1 MISAQKHPRESQRIA
16 ALRRLKILD
25 TPPEKDIDELT
36 LIALQICET
45 PIALLSLIDESRQ
58 WFKSKHGLEVTETP
72 RDLAICA
79 HTIMSDG
86 VFIVTDT
93 ALDHRFSDNPL
104 ICGANSPIV
113 FYAGVPLISP
123 DGYPIG
129 TLSVVDHKPRVLTE
143 NQKNS
148 LLALSNQITRLL
160 EMKLQLEQLD
170 IDAQRLQYKK
180 TAIEN
185 LNEGI
190 VLQDRNLNIIDF
202 NSAALEVLGLTAKQ
216 LAGQTSIDP
225 KGRAIKEDGSPFPAS
240 EHPVALALAS
250 GKKQKATVMG
260 IYRPNEELRWI
271 EVNSSPI
278 FPDDQ
283 SKTSFVVTSF
293 SDETQKRMAKVE
305 VDKNE
310 AYLKRVLDTIPG
322 LIGHWNKDLINL
334 NANEAYS
341 KYFGKT
347 PEEIKGQSLL
357 SVLGEDLYKL
367 NYPYVEKTLQGQPQ
381 IFEISK
387 VRPNGNIRYT
397 LVNYLP
403 EYENNE
409 VVGFF
414 VITTDISEVK
424 RLESERQD
432 LTAKMI
438 ESAKLSS
445 LGEMAGGIAHEIN
458 TPLAIITTKASML
471 MEKYSQGTAT
481 AEDALKQIE
490 KIKVTAERISKIVKG
505 LRLFSRNSENDPL
518 ENFTVSSVLDAT
530 LDLCNERIKN
540 FKIELRKNIIS
551 DFLISG
557 KFTEISQ
564 VIMNLMSNSIDAI
577 QTENDKWIKIE
588 TSLDDNLCLI
598 SITDSGLGIP
608 NDVIEK
614 MMNPFF
620 TTKEIGKGTGLGLS
634 ISNGIIKS
642 HGGILKYDTKS
653 MHTRFT
659 IQLPAAKMNLRSFNL

>member
-79 HTIMSDG
+79 HTIISDG
-86 VFIVTDT
+86 VFIVPNT
-93 ALDHRFSDNPL
+93 ALDDRFSDNPL
-104 ICGANSPIV
+104 ICGASSKIV

-129 TLSVVDHKPRVLTE
+129 TLSVIDDKPRVLTE

-148 LLALSNQITRLL
+148 LLALSHQITRLL
-160 EMKLQLEQLD
+160 EIRLQLEQLD
-170 IDAQRLQYKK
+170 IDAKRLQYKK

-185 LNEGI
+185 LNEGV

-202 NSAALEVLGLTAKQ
+202 NSAALEVLGLTPKQ

-225 KGRAIKEDGSPFPAS
+225 EGRAIKEDGSPFPLS
-240 EHPVALALAS
+240 EHPVALALAT

-260 IYRPNEELRWI
+260 IYRPNDELRWI
-271 EVNSSPI
+271 EINSSPI
-278 FPDDQ
+278 FSDDQ
-283 SKTSFVVTSF
+283 PKTSFVVTSF
-293 SDETQKRMAKVE
+293 SDETQKKMAKTE
-305 VDKNE
+305 LEKNE
-310 AYLKRVLDTIPG
+310 SYLKRVLDTIPG

-341 KYFGKT
+341 KYFGKN

-357 SVLGEDLYKL
+357 SVLGEEMFKA
-367 NYPYVEKTLQGQPQ
+367 NYPYVKKTLQGQPQ

-397 LVNYLP
+397 MVNYLP
-403 EYENNE
+403 EFENNN

-414 VITTDISEVK
+414 VITTDISEIK
-424 RLESERQD
+424 KLEIERQD

-471 MEKYSQGTAT
+471 MEKFSLGTVT
-481 AEDALKQIE
+481 PEEALKQIE

-518 ENFTVSSVLDAT
+518 ENFTVSTVLDAT
-530 LDLCNERIKN
+530 LDLCHERIKN
-540 FKIELRKNIIS
+540 FKIELNKNITS
-551 DFLISG
+551 DFIISG
-557 KFTEISQ
+557 KLTEISQ
-564 VIMNLMSNSIDAI
+564 VIMNLISNSIDAI
-577 QTENDKWIKIE
+577 QSENDKWITIE
-588 TSLDDNLCLI
+588 TTVVNQRCIVSV
-598 SITDSGLGIP
+598 TDSGLGIP
-608 NDVIEK
+608 DAVIEK

-634 ISNGIIKS
+634 ISNGIVKS
-642 HGGILKYDTKS
+642 HGGQLKYDRQSKN
-653 MHTRFT
+653 TRFV
-659 IQLPAAKMNLRSFNL
+659 IELPAAKQILKV